1 MQGVERFMEKKK
13 ETILIIN
20 SSMGRSKKVKLSGI
34 PTAYEE
40 TQKIVQNKD
49 LSKISGSINQLEE
62 QRRKNDA
69 IAILDLVNDINK
81 GKNPMVKMA
90 TIREQTYQ
98 QALGS
103 LLSVRN
109 TEAFEVMMLLYE
121 HM

>member
-109 TEAFEVMMLLYE
+109 TEAFEVMMLLY
-121 HM
+121 